1 MYTFRYGAEQAGWEI
16 DPDPCLAETAAVT
29 SLQSQLPTD
38 TEQERCAQRTA
49 QSSRCVHVSSIQKCI
64 LECMVRICG
73 VNFYWCLVQMRSWY
87 GMLDTM
93 SWFTMFVH
101 VITWTF
107 MNMLSAVFPQVAQR
121 SKPELF
127 CVLWPAK
134 VSRYPCVTE
143 PLTLEQVS
151 PCVHVQCRFVKI
163 NLILNLSHSR

>member
-1 MYTFRYGAEQAGWEI
+1 MRNWSR
-16 DPDPCLAETAAVT
+16 
-29 SLQSQLPTD
+29 SLPGRDCSSYFPPKPTPHRHRTRKVCSTDCSIKQVCPYQL
-38 TEQERCAQRTA
+38 
-49 QSSRCVHVSSIQKCI
+49 IQKCI

-151 PCVHVQCRFVKI
+151 PCVHVPCRFVKI
-163 NLILNLSHSR
+163 YLILNLSHSR

>member
-1 MYTFRYGAEQAGWEI
+1 MRNWSRSLPGRDCSSYFPPKPTPHRHRTRKVCSTDCSIKQVSPCQLNSEMYFRMHGQN
-16 DPDPCLAETAAVT
+16 L
-29 SLQSQLPTD
+29 
-38 TEQERCAQRTA
+38 
-49 QSSRCVHVSSIQKCI
+49 
-64 LECMVRICG
+64 
-73 VNFYWCLVQMRSWY
+73 WCQFLLMFSADEELVWNVGHYVMIYYVCS
-87 GMLDTM
+87 
-93 SWFTMFVH
+93 FVH

-151 PCVHVQCRFVKI
+151 PCVHVPCRFVKI